1 MRQQGRLLVREFI
14 LVAVVFGVA
23 GVPRCEAVV
32 TTDLSAGGTDTILG
46 ATWSTIDP
54 HSTGTGVFK
63 PFLRIQGDEAKL
75 GYDGVEKGY
84 NTDGAREFET
94 KGGIWTHSLK
104 LSDLQADGAGYY
116 VFVLDAD
123 QVAKETRSKL
133 SIDSFIISLEAGPAL
148 TDYPGIP
155 GQNFGGKVVYDLDG
169 GGVDRSV
176 IIDYAL
182 QGVGSGTGDLSVLI
196 PAGAF
201 SGTTNNYIY
210 LYSLMGTYFSANDGP
225 EEWHALAGGT
235 PPIPAPGAVLLASM
249 GLGLV
254 GWIRQRRS
262 L

>member
-1 MRQQGRLLVREFI
+1 MRRQSKALGVGLI
-14 LVAVVFGVA
+14 LSAVVFGAA

-32 TTDLSAGGTDTILG
+32 TVDLTGGGTQPING
-46 ATWSTIDP
+46 AIWSTVDP

-63 PFLRIQGDEAKL
+63 PFVRIQGD
-75 GYDGVEKGY
+75 GVESGY
-84 NTDGAREFET
+84 NTDGAREFDT

-123 QVAKETRSKL
+123 QQKDLGGSYL
-133 SIDSFIISLEAGPAL
+133 SIDKLIISLEAGPAL

-176 IIDYAL
+176 TIDYAL

-196 PAGAF
+196 PADAF
-201 SGTTNNYIY
+201 SGTANDYIY
-210 LYSLMGTYFSANDGP
+210 LYSEMGTYFGANDGP

-235 PPIPAPGAVLLASM
+235 PPIPAPGAVLLAGM

-254 GWIRQRRS
+254 GWLRQRAS